1 MRRAWPPL
9 AFGAATGLI
18 GWVLVLDPL
27 TAVAVGIGVAAL
39 LLVEQRLDPG
49 NEPVRWLPPKAPR
62 RGERRDALELT
73 WALAG
78 KEGRMSRGALQRTQA
93 IAAHRLARHG
103 LDLASDDDAA
113 AVRALVGPRAHATL
127 TCAREPWPR
136 LSDIEHTAKVLERLG
151 PGGATRTVR
160 SNPR

>member
-1 MRRAWPPL
+1 MRRAWP
-9 AFGAATGLI
+9 GVVVGLLVGVV
-18 GWVLVLDPL
+18 GWVLVLDPA
-27 TAVAVGIGVAAL
+27 TAIAVGIGITTL
-39 LLVEQRLDPG
+39 FLVEQRLDPG
-49 NEPVRWLPPKAPR
+49 TEPLRWLPPKAPR
-62 RGERRDALELT
+62 QGERRDALELT

-78 KEGRMSRGALQRTQA
+78 REGRISRHALQRTQE

-103 LDLASDDDAA
+103 LDLASDDDEP
-113 AVRALVGPRAHATL
+113 AVRALIGPRAHATL
-127 TCAREPWPR
+127 TCVREPWPR